1 MRKHWWLLT
10 ASWLAVAA
18 GSAVLWQGTR
28 EAMAAP
34 VGETPAV
41 ACRAAS
47 LALAQNLRWDHV
59 RVWNQAAF
67 PVWVVCP
74 VTNNTEV
81 WYNSADDTLE
91 WYGPGSASLSV
102 WFDSTAAPGASV
114 LCTYLDIEPDIVD
127 TSVTNFVSHTIN
139 APASLPGVTS
149 QTFDLSLF
157 NGFDAST
164 ITCRLDPSTGL
175 NTYRVF
181 YSKPVI

>member
-1 MRKHWWLLT
+1 MRT
-10 ASWLAVAA
+10 YPVVFAVSWLTVAA
-18 GSAVLWQGTR
+18 GLAAFSPLSR
-28 EAMAAP
+28 EAQAAP

-47 LALAQNLRWDHV
+47 LELAQNLRWDHV

-74 VTNNTEV
+74 VTNNTEL
-81 WYNSADDTLE
+81 WYSSADDKLN
-91 WYGPGSASLSV
+91 WYGPASASLSV
-102 WFDSTAAPGASV
+102 WFDSTAAPTASV
-114 LCTYLDIEPDIVD
+114 LCTYLDVEPDIVD
-127 TSVTNFVSHTIN
+127 TSVTNFVTHTIS
-139 APASLPGVTS
+139 APGTLPGVTT

-157 NGFDAST
+157 NGFDSST

-181 YSKPVI
+181 YAKPLL